1 MGGTAIRTGRWKL
14 WFGAL
19 AAALVLC
26 QRGLAAPPEA
36 PPAAEVRAIPVTV
49 TATGTGDLEIW
60 ESSVGQ
66 LEARV
71 APLIGAE
78 VAGRLTVVDVDVGDP
93 VAQGQRLAEIDAV
106 DFGLARD
113 MAQAD
118 IERLQALIHAQHLN
132 VERYRALVQKKSANQ
147 SMLDDAEAQLRAQ
160 RAELTSA
167 QVRLQ
172 QALRDIGKTR
182 ITSPID
188 GRVDETLVSE
198 GDYVKVGAPLVRI
211 ASLRTL
217 RARLPYPETL
227 LSRLHAGLPVRL
239 NSPSA
244 PDVTIETTVSE
255 VRPSITVGSRSAQ
268 VIVNVDNPGPWEPG
282 ATVTGS
288 VRIARHENAVLLP
301 EVSLVRR
308 PAGTVVYVIEGDKA
322 RQRVVTLGL
331 RRAGR
336 VEVTS
341 GLQAGERV
349 VADGAGFLTDGAPVT
364 VKAP

>member
-1 MGGTAIRTGRWKL
+1 MTRTMKAGL
-14 WFGAL
+14 WLGAL
-19 AAALVLC
+19 TTALLVLPG
-26 QRGLAAPPEA
+26 RGFAAQPET
-36 PPAAEVRAIPVTV
+36 PAGAEVRATPVTV
-49 TATGTGDLEIW
+49 TVAGSDDLEIW

-93 VAQGQRLAEIDAV
+93 VTQGQRLAEIDAT
-106 DFGLARD
+106 DFNLARE

-118 IERLQALIHAQHLN
+118 IDRLQALIHAQQLN
-132 VERYRALVQKKSANQ
+132 VDRYRALVQKKSVNQ
-147 SMLDDAEAQLRAQ
+147 STLDDAQAQLSAL
-160 RAELTSA
+160 RAELTAA

-172 QALRDIGKTR
+172 QARRDIGKTR
-182 ITSPID
+182 ITSPIE

-211 ASLRTL
+211 ASLHTL

-227 LSRLHAGLPVRL
+227 LSLLHAGLPVRL

-244 PDVTIETTVSE
+244 PEETVETTVSE
-255 VRPSITVGSRSAQ
+255 VRPSITEGSRSAQ
-268 VIVNVDNPGPWEPG
+268 VIVNVENPGAWEPG
-282 ATVTGS
+282 ATVTAS
-288 VRIARHENAVLLP
+288 IRVARHDHAVLVP
-301 EVSLVRR
+301 EISLVRR
-308 PAGTVVYVIEGDKA
+308 PAGTVVYVIDGDRA
-322 RQRVVTLGL
+322 VQRVVTPGL

-336 VEVTS
+336 VEITS

-364 VKAP
+364 VKSP

>member
-1 MGGTAIRTGRWKL
+1 MGGMISGKHGTVLLLGTL
-14 WFGAL
+14 L
-19 AAALVLC
+19 AALVVYD
-26 QRGLAAPPEA
+26 RGFGSQPETPP
-36 PPAAEVRAIPVTV
+36 PGGVRTTPVTV
-49 TATGTGDLEIW
+49 AVAESDDVELW
-60 ESSVGQ
+60 ESAVGQ

-93 VAQGQRLAEIDAV
+93 VTQGQQLAAIDAT
-106 DFGLARD
+106 DFELARD
-113 MAQAD
+113 VAQAD
-118 IERLQALIHAQHLN
+118 IDRLQALIHAQQLN
-132 VERYRALVQKKSANQ
+132 VDRYRALVQKKSANQ
-147 SMLDDAEAQLRAQ
+147 STLDDEQAQLSAL

-172 QALRDIGKTR
+172 QARRDIGKTR
-182 ITSPID
+182 ITSPVE

-239 NSPSA
+239 STPSA
-244 PDVTIETTVSE
+244 PDEMLETTVSE

-288 VRIARHENAVLLP
+288 VRVARREHAILVP
-301 EVSLVRR
+301 EISLVRR
-308 PAGTVVYVIEGDKA
+308 PAGTVVYVLDGDRA
-322 RQRVVTLGL
+322 VQRVVTPGL
-331 RRAGR
+331 RRTGQ
-336 VEVTS
+336 VEITS

-364 VKAP
+364 IKAP